1 MAAVGFKRLL
11 TRRYPFVFSVV
22 SSIFRA
28 CSMRFISVSV
38 FINVVVLTSA
48 SAVASATETASYT
61 KSAKLFTSADKQN
74 PSLPVKRHDK
84 INVAVA
90 ANFAKPLKRIAQQFT
105 QLTGIDV
112 AVTVSS
118 SGTLYAQIQHGAAF
132 DVFLSADRARP
143 QALVNNNLVHESNVV
158 DYAKG
163 KLAFVYTGKLPANA
177 NANANANGYE
187 SVPREARRTAENQ
200 QGGEQKT
207 QAGGQSKPLEGKI
220 NAQLSKQ
227 LSQQLIQLTDTPGS
241 KIAIA
246 NPKLAPYGEAAQ
258 QTLQNLSLWQHVL
271 PHRVMG
277 KNVLQTLQFYST
289 GSVRGA
295 FVAYSLALDL
305 PNLNSPTSDKSFADG
320 KGATT
325 VIIPVPENLYQPIVQ
340 SLVINA
346 KTAATLSPNAFD
358 VQTETRTPNQ
368 AKTSGLTR
376 FDMTKAE
383 GVSSP
388 SLFVQ
393 YLLSQRVQHGLA
405 EWGYQPA
412 LLDIQTHAERQIK
425 NSANTPVKAA
435 SEIGSLT
442 GKAGSLDAHG
452 RNRFELNGAHG

>member
-1 MAAVGFKRLL
+1 MAVVGFKRLL

-48 SAVASATETASYT
+48 SAVASATETDSYT

-74 PSLPVKRHDK
+74 PSLSVKRHDK

-90 ANFAKPLKRIAQQFT
+90 ANFAKPLKSIAQQFT

-163 KLAFVYTGKLPANA
+163 KLAFVYTGKLPAS
-177 NANANANGYE
+177 ANANGYE

-200 QGGEQKT
+200 QGGEQKA
-207 QAGGQSKPLEGKI
+207 QAGGQGKSLEGKI

-227 LSQQLIQLTDTPGS
+227 LSQQLIQLTETPGS

-258 QTLQNLSLWQHVL
+258 QTLQNLLLWQHVL

-305 PNLNSPTSDKSFADG
+305 PNMSSPTSDKSIADG

-393 YLLSQRVQHGLA
+393 YLLSQGVQHGLA

-412 LLDIQTHAERQIK
+412 LLDIQPHAERQIK
-425 NSANTPVKAA
+425 NNANTPVKAA

-442 GKAGSLDAHG
+442 GKAGSLDARG
-452 RNRFELNGAHG
+452 RTRFELYGAHG

>member
-1 MAAVGFKRLL
+1 MAVVGFKRLL
-11 TRRYPFVFSVV
+11 TRRYSFVFSVV

-38 FINVVVLTSA
+38 FINVVVFSFA

-61 KSAKLFTSADKQN
+61 KSAKLFTSADKQS

-105 QLTGIDV
+105 LLTGIDV

-163 KLAFVYTGKLPANA
+163 KLAFVYTGKLPAS
-177 NANANANGYE
+177 ANGYE
-187 SVPREARRTAENQ
+187 SVAREARRTAENQ

-305 PNLNSPTSDKSFADG
+305 PNMSSPTSDKSFADG

-368 AKTSGLTR
+368 AKSSGQTR
-376 FDMTKAE
+376 FDMMKAE

-393 YLLSQRVQHGLA
+393 YLLSQGVQHGLT

-412 LLDIQTHAERQIK
+412 LLDIQPHAERQIK
-425 NSANTPVKAA
+425 NSTNTPVKAA

-442 GKAGSLDAHG
+442 GKAGSLDARG
-452 RNRFELNGAHG
+452 RTRFELTGAHG

>member
-1 MAAVGFKRLL
+1 MAVVGFKRLL
-11 TRRYPFVFSVV
+11 TRRYSFVFSVV

-38 FINVVVLTSA
+38 FINVVVFSFA
-48 SAVASATETASYT
+48 SAVASPTETASYT
-61 KSAKLFTSADKQN
+61 KSAKLFTSADKQS

-105 QLTGIDV
+105 LLTGIDV

-177 NANANANGYE
+177 NANGYE

-220 NAQLSKQ
+220 YAQLSKQ
-227 LSQQLIQLTDTPGS
+227 LSQQLIQLTETPGS

-258 QTLQNLSLWQHVL
+258 QTLQNLLLWQHVL

-305 PNLNSPTSDKSFADG
+305 PNMSSPTSDKSFADG

-346 KTAATLSPNAFD
+346 KTAATLSPNVFD
-358 VQTETRTPNQ
+358 AQTETRTPNQ
-368 AKTSGLTR
+368 AKSSGQTR
-376 FDMTKAE
+376 FDMMNAE

-393 YLLSQRVQHGLA
+393 YLLSQGVQHGLT

-412 LLDIQTHAERQIK
+412 LLDIKPHAERQIK
-425 NSANTPVKAA
+425 NSTNTPVKAA

-442 GKAGSLDAHG
+442 GKAGSLDARG
-452 RNRFELNGAHG
+452 RTRFELYGAHG

>member
-1 MAAVGFKRLL
+1 MAVVGFKRLL

-48 SAVASATETASYT
+48 SAVTSATETDSYT

-74 PSLPVKRHDK
+74 PSLSVKRHDK

-90 ANFAKPLKRIAQQFT
+90 ANFAKPLKSIAQQFT

-163 KLAFVYTGKLPANA
+163 KLAFVYTGKLPASA
-177 NANANANGYE
+177 SANGYE
-187 SVPREARRTAENQ
+187 SVAREARRTAENQ
-200 QGGEQKT
+200 QGGEQKA
-207 QAGGQSKPLEGKI
+207 QAGGQGKPLEGKI

-227 LSQQLIQLTDTPGS
+227 LSQQLIQLTETPGS

-258 QTLQNLSLWQHVL
+258 QTLQNLLLWQHVL

-305 PNLNSPTSDKSFADG
+305 PNMSSPTSDKSIADG

-346 KTAATLSPNAFD
+346 KTAATLSPNVFD
-358 VQTETRTPNQ
+358 AQTETRTPNQ
-368 AKTSGLTR
+368 AKTSELTR

-393 YLLSQRVQHGLA
+393 YLLSQGVQHGLT

-412 LLDIQTHAERQIK
+412 LLDIKPHAERQIK
-425 NSANTPVKAA
+425 NSTNTPVKAA

-442 GKAGSLDAHG
+442 GKAGSLDARG
-452 RNRFELNGAHG
+452 RTRFELNGAHG

>member
-61 KSAKLFTSADKQN
+61 KSAKLFTSADKQT

-163 KLAFVYTGKLPANA
+163 KLAFVYTGKLPAS
-177 NANANANGYE
+177 ANANGYE
-187 SVPREARRTAENQ
+187 SVAREARRTAENQ
-200 QGGEQKT
+200 QGGEQKA
-207 QAGGQSKPLEGKI
+207 QAGGQGKPLEGKI

-227 LSQQLIQLTDTPGS
+227 LSQQLIQLTETPGS

-258 QTLQNLSLWQHVL
+258 QTLQNLLLWQHVL

-305 PNLNSPTSDKSFADG
+305 PNMSSPTSDKSFADG

-346 KTAATLSPNAFD
+346 KTAATLSPNVFD
-358 VQTETRTPNQ
+358 AQTETRTPNQ
-368 AKTSGLTR
+368 AKSSGQTR
-376 FDMTKAE
+376 FDMMNAE

-393 YLLSQRVQHGLA
+393 YLLSQGVQHGLT

-412 LLDIQTHAERQIK
+412 LLDIKPHAERQIK
-425 NSANTPVKAA
+425 NSTNTPVKAA

-442 GKAGSLDAHG
+442 GKAGSLDARG

>member
-11 TRRYPFVFSVV
+11 TRRYSFVFSVV

-38 FINVVVLTSA
+38 FMNVVVFSFA
-48 SAVASATETASYT
+48 SAVASPTETASYT

-74 PSLPVKRHDK
+74 PSLPVKRQDK

-90 ANFAKPLKRIAQQFT
+90 ANFAKPLKSIAQQFT
-105 QLTGIDV
+105 QLTGIEV

-163 KLAFVYTGKLPANA
+163 KLAFVYTGKLPAS
-177 NANANANGYE
+177 ANANGYE
-187 SVPREARRTAENQ
+187 SVAREARRTAENQ
-200 QGGEQKT
+200 QGGEQKA
-207 QAGGQSKPLEGKI
+207 QAGGQGKPLEGKI

-227 LSQQLIQLTDTPGS
+227 LSQQLIQLTETPGS

-258 QTLQNLSLWQHVL
+258 QTLQNLLLWQHVL

-305 PNLNSPTSDKSFADG
+305 PNMSSPTSDKSFADG

-346 KTAATLSPNAFD
+346 KTAATLSPNVFD
-358 VQTETRTPNQ
+358 AQTETRTPNQ
-368 AKTSGLTR
+368 AKSSGQTR
-376 FDMTKAE
+376 FDMMNAE

-393 YLLSQRVQHGLA
+393 YLLSQGVQHGLT

-412 LLDIQTHAERQIK
+412 LLDIQPHAERQIK

-442 GKAGSLDAHG
+442 GKAGSLDARG
-452 RNRFELNGAHG
+452 RTRFELNGAHG

>member
-11 TRRYPFVFSVV
+11 TRRYSFVFSVV

-38 FINVVVLTSA
+38 FINVVVFSFA
-48 SAVASATETASYT
+48 SAVASPTETASYT

-163 KLAFVYTGKLPANA
+163 KLAFVYTGKLPASA
-177 NANANANGYE
+177 NANVYE

-200 QGGEQKT
+200 QGGEQKA
-207 QAGGQSKPLEGKI
+207 QAGGQGKPLEGKI

-227 LSQQLIQLTDTPGS
+227 LSHQLIQLTDTPGS

-305 PNLNSPTSDKSFADG
+305 PNMSSPTSDKSFADG

-325 VIIPVPENLYQPIVQ
+325 VIIPVPENLHQPIVQ

-358 VQTETRTPNQ
+358 VQIETRTPNQ